1 MAKFERR
8 DRTFRALGRRLRVA
22 QWNWDVAPGP
32 NRPLLV
38 LNGIGMNLELID
50 GLATALAPRRIVSFD
65 MPGVGR
71 SPDPLVP
78 YTAVTMA
85 MTASIVLD
93 RLGIDRADVLGIS
106 WGGGVAQQFALQHRS
121 RIGRLILAATSAGVI
136 MAPGSGVELARLIDP
151 AAFTV
156 GRTLHRTLAMLT
168 NGGGRGA
175 PVSLNAA
182 TPPSLLGWTYQLAS
196 LVGWSSVP
204 LLPWLD
210 VPTLILAG
218 DEDQVV
224 PVWNA
229 RFLHALVPDSRLHL
243 VEGGGHLFMLSH
255 PREFVAELDRFLGP
269 HAAVESA

>member
-1 MAKFERR
+1 M
-8 DRTFRALGRRLRVA
+8 GRRLE
-22 QWNWDVAPGP
+22 PP
-32 NRPLLV
+32 
-38 LNGIGMNLELID
+38 
-50 GLATALAPRRIVSFD
+50 
-65 MPGVGR
+65 
-71 SPDPLVP
+71 
-78 YTAVTMA
+78 
-85 MTASIVLD
+85 
-93 RLGIDRADVLGIS
+93 
-106 WGGGVAQQFALQHRS
+106 
-121 RIGRLILAATSAGVI
+121 VI
-136 MAPGSGVELARLIDP
+136 ARLFDP
-151 AAFTV
+151 ATLTA
-156 GRTLHRTLAMLT
+156 GKTLHRTLAMLT

-196 LVGWSSVP
+196 LIGWSSVP

>member
-1 MAKFERR
+1 MAKAERL

-22 QWNWDVAPGP
+22 QWNLDGKRTLR
-32 NRPLLV
+32 RPLLV

-50 GLATALAPRRIVSFD
+50 GLARMLAPRRVVSFD
-65 MPGVGR
+65 MPGIGK
-71 SPDPLVP
+71 SSDPLVP
-78 YTAVTMA
+78 YNAVTMA

-106 WGGGVAQQFALQHRS
+106 WGGGIAQQLALQHRP
-121 RIGRLILAATSAGVI
+121 RIGRLVLAATSAGVI
-136 MAPGSGVELARLIDP
+136 MAPGSAVDLARLVDP
-151 AAFTV
+151 AAFTA
-156 GRTLHRTLAMLT
+156 GKTLHRTLALLT

-224 PVWNA
+224 PAWNA
-229 RFLHALVPDSRLHL
+229 RFLHALIPDSRLKL
-243 VEGGGHLFMLSH
+243 IEGGGHLFMLSH
-255 PREFVAELDRFLGP
+255 PREFVMELERFLDAN
-269 HAAVESA
+269 AAVESA

>member
-1 MAKFERR
+1 ML
-8 DRTFRALGRRLRVA
+8 ALGRRLRVA
-22 QWNWDVAPGP
+22 EWNGSAESEGT
-32 NRPLLV
+32 RPLLV

-50 GLATALAPRRIVSFD
+50 GVAAALAPRRVISFD

-78 YTAVTMA
+78 YTTVTMA
-85 MTASIVLD
+85 MTASVVLD
-93 RLGIDRADVLGIS
+93 RLGVDRADVLGIS
-106 WGGGVAQQFALQHRS
+106 WGGGVALQFALQDRA
-121 RIGRLILAATSAGVI
+121 RIGRLVLAATSAGMI
-136 MAPGSGVELARLIDP
+136 MAPGSATALARLFDP
-151 AAFTV
+151 ATLTA
-156 GRTLHRTLAMLT
+156 GKTLHRTLAMLT

-196 LVGWSSVP
+196 LIGWSSVP

>member
-1 MAKFERR
+1 MASPNRR
-8 DRTFRALGRRLRVA
+8 DRTLIALGRRLRVA
-22 QWNWDVAPGP
+22 EWNRSSRPDKA
-32 NRPLLV
+32 RPLLV
-38 LNGIGMNLELID
+38 FNGIGMNLELID
-50 GLATALAPRRIVSFD
+50 GLAVALAPRRVISFD

-71 SPDPLVP
+71 SRDPLVP

-93 RLGIDRADVLGIS
+93 RLEIRRADVLGIS

-121 RIGRLILAATSAGVI
+121 RIGRLVLAATSAGVI
-136 MAPGSGVELARLIDP
+136 MAPGSAAALARLFDP
-151 AAFTV
+151 AVLSSGKA
-156 GRTLHRTLAMLT
+156 LHQTLAMLT

-182 TPPSLLGWTYQLAS
+182 TPPSPLGWTYQLAS

-224 PVWNA
+224 PAWNA
-229 RFLHALVPDSRLHL
+229 RFLHALIPDSRLKL
-243 VEGGGHLFMLSH
+243 IEGGGHLFMLSH
-255 PREFVAELDRFLGP
+255 PREFVAELERFLGVD
-269 HAAVESA
+269 AAVESA

>member
-1 MAKFERR
+1 MASPNRR
-8 DRTFRALGRRLRVA
+8 DRTLIALGRRLRVA
-22 QWNWDVAPGP
+22 EWNRSNRPDKA
-32 NRPLLV
+32 RPLLV
-38 LNGIGMNLELID
+38 FNGIGMNLELID
-50 GLATALAPRRIVSFD
+50 GLAVALAPRRVISFD

-71 SPDPLVP
+71 SRDPLVP

-93 RLGIDRADVLGIS
+93 RLEIRRADVLGIS

-121 RIGRLILAATSAGVI
+121 RIGRLVLAATSAGVI
-136 MAPGSGVELARLIDP
+136 MAPGSAAALARLLDP
-151 AAFTV
+151 AVLSSGKA
-156 GRTLHRTLAMLT
+156 LHQTLAMLT

-182 TPPSLLGWTYQLAS
+182 TPPSPLGWTYQLAS

-224 PVWNA
+224 PAWNA
-229 RFLHALVPDSRLHL
+229 RFLHALIPDSRLKL
-243 VEGGGHLFMLSH
+243 IEGGGHLFMLSH
-255 PREFVAELDRFLGP
+255 PREFVAELERFLGVD
-269 HAAVESA
+269 AAVESA